1 MEIKASFKAVDLA
14 DVLSLKDTLFC
25 DSLQLNNGNAKVNN
39 RMMFLDFILFCFIL
53 YYNYKDNVCVLKN
66 KDIEEK

>member
-14 DVLSLKDTLFC
+14 VVLSLKDTLFC

-39 RMMFLDFILFCFIL
+39 RMMFLDFIL